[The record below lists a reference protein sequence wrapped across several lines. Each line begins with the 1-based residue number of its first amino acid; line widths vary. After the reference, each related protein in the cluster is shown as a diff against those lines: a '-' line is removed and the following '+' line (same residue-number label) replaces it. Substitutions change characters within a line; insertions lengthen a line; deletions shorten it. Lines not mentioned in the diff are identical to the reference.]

1 MSPAESGF
9 DEYHPLGRRALL
21 ARAALAAMVAVDL
34 VAVFSGLAEYSL
46 LVRLETEDVPVDELD
61 ASDRR
66 QLIVA
71 VVQTIVFAFA
81 AFFFVRWLHHAYRNL
96 RPLGAHTLR
105 YATHTAVWSWFVP
118 ILNLWKP
125 KQVINDVWRA
135 SDPAAPRDQ
144 NLEDWSDK
152 DPPLLYGFWWLFFV
166 VLNFVYNAALRLDV
180 RAEELDELQLAS
192 LVTIVADALSVAGA
206 LLALAVVR
214 QTTRRQESRAERLRS
229 DIVAPPE

>member
-9 DEYHPLGRRALL
+9 EQYHPLGRRALL
-21 ARAALAAMVAVDL
+21 ARVALAAMAAVDL

-46 LVRLETEDVPVDELD
+46 LVRLETEDVPVSELD

-96 RPLGAHTLR
+96 RALGARTLR
-105 YATHTAVWSWFVP
+105 FATHTAVWSWFVP

-135 SDPAAPRDQ
+135 SDPDAPREQ
-144 NLEDWSDK
+144 NHGDWADK
-152 DPPLLYGFWWLFFV
+152 RPPLLYGVWWLFFV
-166 VLNFVYNAALRLDV
+166 VLNFAYNAAFRLDF
-180 RAEELDELQLAS
+180 RAEELEEIQLAS
-192 LVTIVADALSVAGA
+192 LITIVADSLSVIGA

-214 QTTRRQESRAERLRS
+214 RTTARQESRAERLRT
-229 DIVAPPE
+229 DIVPPPE

>member
-1 MSPAESGF
+1 MSPVESGF

-66 QLIVA
+66 QLVVA
-71 VVQTIVFAFA
+71 VVQTIVFAFG

-96 RPLGAHTLR
+96 RPLGAGALR
-105 YATHTAVWSWFVP
+105 YSTHTAVWSWFVP

-135 SDPAAPRDQ
+135 SDPDAPRHQ
-144 NLEDWSDK
+144 NLEDWSAK
-152 DPPLLYGFWWLFFV
+152 DPPLLYGFWWLFFI
-166 VLNFVYNAALRLDV
+166 VLNFVYNAALRLDL
-180 RAEELDELQLAS
+180 RAEELEELQLAS
-192 LVTIVADALSVAGA
+192 LVTIVADGLSVAGA

-214 QTTRRQESRAERLRS
+214 QTTRRQEARAEGVRT